1 MRQNS
6 WTWAALVLLGLLALV
21 FLLDAQFPDALGDEN
36 GRMRLVYGLIWLTV
50 IGASVIM
57 GWRHNAGLAL
67 KQALAWIAIFMLF
80 VVIYSVKDDLMNV
93 GGDLG
98 TRVASSLATAKPVTA
113 GDGTVYLTRRMEG
126 AHFHVDAVVNGHV
139 TSFLI
144 DTGASDVA
152 LTLSAARGVG
162 IDVNKLTF
170 NQPYQTANGVTM
182 GARVMLDSI
191 QVGGITVR
199 NVRGSVMKEDGV
211 SLLGMSFLNAL
222 GSYEFKGDRLVLRK

>member
-1 MRQNS
+1 MRQNN
-6 WTWAALVLLGLLALV
+6 WTWAAIVVLALAALI
-21 FLLDAQFPDALGDEN
+21 FALNKQFPDALAGED
-36 GRMRLVYGLIWLTV
+36 GQMRLVYSVVWLSI

-80 VVIYSVKDDLMNV
+80 VVIYSVKDDLMGV

-98 TRVASSLATAKPVTA
+98 SRVASSLATDKPVTA
-113 GDGTVYLTRRMEG
+113 SDGTVFLTRRMSG
-126 AHFHVDAVVNGHV
+126 DHFHVDAVVNGHV

-152 LTLSAARGVG
+152 MSIPVARAVG
-162 IDVNKLTF
+162 IDVSKLKF
-170 NQPYQTANGVTM
+170 DQPYQTANGVTM
-182 GARVMLDSI
+182 GARVTLDTI
-191 QVGGITVR
+191 QVGEITVR
-199 NVRGSVMKEDGV
+199 NVRGSVMQEDGI

>member
-1 MRQNS
+1 MRQNT
-6 WTWAALVLLGLLALV
+6 WTWAAIVVLALAALI
-21 FLLDAQFPDALGDEN
+21 FALNKQYPDALASEDGK
-36 GRMRLVYGLIWLTV
+36 MRLTYGLLWITL
-50 IGASVIM
+50 IGGSVIM

-98 TRVASSLATAKPVTA
+98 TRVASSLATDKPVTA
-113 GDGTVYLTRRMEG
+113 SDGTVYLTRRMSG
-126 AHFHVDAVVNGHV
+126 DHFHVDAIVNGHV

-152 LTLSAARGVG
+152 MTIKDAERAG
-162 IDVNKLTF
+162 IDIAKLKF
-170 NQPYQTANGVTM
+170 DQPYQTANGVTM
-182 GARVMLDSI
+182 GARVTLDTI
-191 QVGGITVR
+191 QVGEITVR

>member
-1 MRQNS
+1 MKQNN
-6 WTWAALVLLGLLALV
+6 WTWAAIVVLALAV
-21 FLLDAQFPDALGDEN
+21 LIFALNKQFPDALQGE
-36 GRMRLVYGLIWLTV
+36 GGQMRLVYSLGWLAL

-80 VVIYSVKDDLMNV
+80 VVIYSVKDDLMGV

-98 TRVASSLATAKPVTA
+98 SRVASSLVTNKPVTA
-113 GDGTVYLTRRMEG
+113 SDGTVYLTRRMSG
-126 AHFHVDAVVNGHV
+126 GHFHVDAVVNGHV

-152 LTLSAARGVG
+152 MSESAARAAG
-162 IDVNKLTF
+162 INVDDLVYD
-170 NQPYQTANGVTM
+170 QPYQTANGVTM
-182 GARVMLDSI
+182 GARVTLDTI
-191 QVGGITVR
+191 QVGEIVVR
-199 NVRGSVMKEDGV
+199 NVRGSVMKEDGM

-222 GSYEFKGDRLVLRK
+222 GSYEFKGDRLVLRR